1 MNYKE
6 ERPWGQNKM
15 KKRALITGITGQDG
29 SYLAEFLLEKDYEV
43 WGTIRR
49 NSTDSNTF
57 TRINH
62 ILDKINLLYADL
74 TDLSSLQNAILR
86 SQPHEI
92 YNLAAQSHVKVSYE
106 NPILTA
112 NITAIGTLN
121 LLEAM
126 RYYAPNARM
135 YQAGTSE
142 MFGNSIDE
150 DGFQRETTPF
160 KPANPYAVAKQFS
173 HQICVNY
180 RNGYKLFISNGIL
193 FNHES
198 PRRGEEFVTSKVV
211 REAVKISLGLE
222 NKLELGTLSSCRDWG
237 HAKDYIRAMWM
248 ILQHSEP
255 DDFVCST
262 ETTHSIE
269 KLCQYVFSKL
279 GLNYKDY
286 VSINQKYARP
296 EETKHLKGD
305 STKLRKQLGWKP
317 KYTFESLIDEMIEH
331 YKNKY
336 TQDQPLRLT
345 DIHGFI

>member
-1 MNYKE
+1 
-6 ERPWGQNKM
+6 M

-43 WGTIRR
+43 WGIIRR
-49 NSTDSNTF
+49 NSTDSNTLS
-57 TRINH
+57 RINN
-62 ILDKINLLYADL
+62 ILDKINLVYADL
-74 TDLSSLQNAILR
+74 TDLSSLQNAILT

-121 LLEAM
+121 LLEAIKH
-126 RYYAPNARM
+126 YAPHTKV

-142 MFGNSIDE
+142 MFGNSIDD
-150 DGFQRETTPF
+150 DGFQRESTPF
-160 KPANPYAVAKQFS
+160 KPANPYAVSKQFA

-180 RNGYKLFISNGIL
+180 RNAYNLFISNGIL

-222 NKLELGTLSSCRDWG
+222 TKLELGTLSSSRDWG
-237 HAKDYIRAMWM
+237 CAKDYVKAMWM
-248 ILQHSEP
+248 ILQHSKP
-255 DDFVCST
+255 DDFICATGV
-262 ETTHSIE
+262 THSIE
-269 KLCQYVFSKL
+269 YLCEYVFLKL

-286 VSINQKYARP
+286 VKVNTKYSRP
-296 EETKHLKGD
+296 EETRHLKGD
-305 STKLRKQLGWKP
+305 STKLRQTLGWEP
-317 KYTFESLIDEMIEH
+317 KYTFESMIDEMMEY

-336 TQDQPLRLT
+336 RQEPLRMS
-345 DIHGFI
+345 DIHGWI